1 MTQALLD
8 GVKGSLDQRSRGR
21 VEKEK
26 ERGRGNKQDT
36 FPDRCDD
43 DGCFMIAA
51 MLRFPAT
58 TSRKSVH
65 I

>member
-36 FPDRCDD
+36 FPDRCD
-43 DGCFMIAA
+43 AA
-51 MLRFPAT
+51 L
-58 TSRKSVH
+58 
-65 I
+65 